1 MTKKSKISQTVPRVE
16 YKKILYATDLSETGR
31 FAFPYAASIAHR
43 YNSELTVFH
52 VVETVEFEKYVV
64 GYISED
70 LWDEIKTRS
79 LDEARDLLT
88 ARKRD
93 DASIQDVVDQ
103 LCQEALPQDTTQPF
117 VTYKVVVKSG
127 DPVEKIVKE
136 AHRGDYDLVV
146 LGEHG
151 KSVIRGALKRKVGS
165 TAWRVLH
172 RCKVPVL
179 VVRVPP
185 RND

>member
-1 MTKKSKISQTVPRVE
+1 MAKKSKVPQTVPRVE

-52 VVETVEFEKYVV
+52 VVETVEFERYVV

-79 LDEARDLLT
+79 LHEARDMLNS
-88 ARKRD
+88 RKRGD
-93 DASIQDVVDQ
+93 TSIQDAVDQ
-103 LCQEALPQDTTQPF
+103 LCQEALPQGGNQPY
-117 VTYKVVVKSG
+117 VTYNIVVKSG

-136 AHRGDYDLVV
+136 AHKGNYDLVV
-146 LGEHG
+146 LGEH
-151 KSVIRGALKRKVGS
+151 SVGVVRDAVKRKVGS

-172 RCKVPVL
+172 RCSVPVL
-179 VVRVPP
+179 VVRLPVG
-185 RND
+185 NK

>member
-1 MTKKSKISQTVPRVE
+1 MVKKFKVPHTVPRVE

-70 LWDEIKTRS
+70 LWDEIKTRN
-79 LDEARDLLT
+79 LDEAREMLT
-88 ARKRD
+88 KRKRD
-93 DASIQDVVDQ
+93 DTSIQDAVDQ
-103 LCQEALPQDTTQPF
+103 LCQESLPQGENQPY

-146 LGEHG
+146 IGEHG
-151 KSVIRGALKRKVGS
+151 KSVIRDALKRKVGS